1 MVGHSQTTMRRYC
14 LHLSEQEMADLVW
27 AANQGAEQ
35 VFGYTN
41 PMVDWGMTD
50 EEFEAW
56 GERLNAAI
64 ALLEQAAK
72 DGGLL
77 P

>member
-1 MVGHSQTTMRRYC
+1 MVGQSQQVRRYI
-14 LHLSEQEMADLVW
+14 LHLTEQEMADLIW
-27 AANQGAEQ
+27 AANQGIDQ

-41 PMVDWGMTD
+41 PQVDWGMT
-50 EEFEAW
+50 EAEFEAW

-64 ALLEQAAK
+64 ALLEQAANN
-72 DGGLL
+72 GGLL